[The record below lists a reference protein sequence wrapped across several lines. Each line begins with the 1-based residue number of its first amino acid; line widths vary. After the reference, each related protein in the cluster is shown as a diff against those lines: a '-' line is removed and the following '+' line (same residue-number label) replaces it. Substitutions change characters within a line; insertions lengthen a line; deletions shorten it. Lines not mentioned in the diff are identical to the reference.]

1 MRLNTIDIENSCPDI
16 HFYID
21 ISLEFIDQ
29 LENNNNFTEFEQS
42 SSSLDSLQVIVGKY
56 VI

>member
-1 MRLNTIDIENSCPDI
+1 MSMRLNTIDIENSCPDI

-21 ISLEFIDQ
+21 ISLEFIDL

-42 SSSLDSLQVIVGKY
+42 IFSR
-56 VI
+56 